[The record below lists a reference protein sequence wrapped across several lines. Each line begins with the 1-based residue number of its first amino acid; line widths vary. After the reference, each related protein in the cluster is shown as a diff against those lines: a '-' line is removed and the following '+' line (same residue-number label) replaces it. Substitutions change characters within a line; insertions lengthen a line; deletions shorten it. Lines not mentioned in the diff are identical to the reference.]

1 MISPDYFAR
10 AGSSGIRTAMER
22 EDDLVHDVYEY
33 LSNRKYPKGASFNR
47 KRTIRKKESTKNC
60 HFQRRGT
67 TLQAPSERKGK
78 GVTIVA

>member
-33 LSNRKYPKGASFNR
+33 LSNQKYPKGASFNR
-47 KRTIRKKESTKNC
+47 KRTIRKKVQKNAISKEGELLYK
-60 HFQRRGT
+60 HH
-67 TLQAPSERKGK
+67 LKGK
-78 GVTIVA
+78 VRV